1 MLSCEKGEGQC
12 LTSTVET
19 EKEKQERRGIQKKRE
34 LARKESGSARDGRDA
49 HCPWFSPRQVFQ
61 LGVLVNSAGFD
72 ATLPTSALPVLS
84 HLS

>member
-1 MLSCEKGEGQC
+1 MPDVDSGDGKGEAG
-12 LTSTVET
+12 
-19 EKEKQERRGIQKKRE
+19 KERYTKKRE